1 MISESG
7 LNVGAVE
14 GYAETVKNEM
24 DAIGSGQKNKIEAA
38 WSQDKSQHSTRFSG
52 LDGKGVNFE

>member
-14 GYAETVKNEM
+14 EYADGASSEM
-24 DAIGSGQKNKIEAA
+24 STMGNSQKNKIEAA
-38 WSQDKSQHSTRFSG
+38 WTQDKNKHSTRFSE
-52 LDGKGVNFE
+52 LDSKGVNFE

>member
-14 GYAETVKNEM
+14 GYAEDVKS
-24 DAIGSGQKNKIEAA
+24 DIGTMGNSQKNKIEAA
-38 WSQDKSQHSTRFSG
+38 WSQDKSEHSTRFSG
-52 LDGKGVNFE
+52 LDSKGVNFE

>member
-14 GYAETVKNEM
+14 EYADGAKSEM
-24 DAIGSGQKNKIEAA
+24 NAMGSSQKNKIEAA
-38 WSQDKSQHSTRFSG
+38 WIQDKSEHSTRFNG
-52 LDGKGVNFE
+52 LDGKGVSFE

>member
-14 GYAETVKNEM
+14 EYADDVKNVM
-24 DAIGSGQKNKIEAA
+24 DTMGNSQKNKIEAA
-38 WSQDKSQHSTRFSG
+38 WTQDKSEHSTRFSG
-52 LDGKGVNFE
+52 LDSKGVNFE